1 MLSRFPQSEFL
12 GPEDLALC
20 QQVFNQIC
28 ADASLDSTSIEAE
41 DLAAAV
47 LTAFHCSPNR
57 TEADLLAAIRSGRN
71 DFEKQTG

>member
-1 MLSRFPQSEFL
+1 MLDRFSQFL

-20 QQVFNQIC
+20 QRVFDQIS
-28 ADASLDSTSIEAE
+28 ADASLDSKSIEAE

-57 TEADLLAAIRSGRN
+57 TEADLLAAIRSRRN

>member
-1 MLSRFPQSEFL
+1 MLSRFPHNQFL

-20 QQVFNQIC
+20 QRVFDQIC
-28 ADASLDSTSIEAE
+28 AGASLERQSIEAE

-57 TEADLLAAIRSGRN
+57 TEADLLAAIRSRRN
-71 DFEKQTG
+71 DFEKRAG

>member
-1 MLSRFPQSEFL
+1 MCKR
-12 GPEDLALC
+12 
-20 QQVFNQIC
+20 VFDQIS
-28 ADASLDSTSIEAE
+28 ADASLDSKSIEAE

-57 TEADLLAAIRSGRN
+57 TEADLLAAMRSRRN

>member
-1 MLSRFPQSEFL
+1 MF
-12 GPEDLALC
+12 D
-20 QQVFNQIC
+20 QIC
-28 ADASLDSTSIEAE
+28 ADASLDSKSIEAE

-57 TEADLLAAIRSGRN
+57 TEADLLAAIRSRRN

>member
-1 MLSRFPQSEFL
+1 MP
-12 GPEDLALC
+12 A
-20 QQVFNQIC
+20 VFDQIC
-28 ADASLDSTSIEAE
+28 ADASLDGTSIEAE
-41 DLAAAV
+41 DLAAMV

>member
-1 MLSRFPQSEFL
+1 MSRFPQSEYL
-12 GPEDLALC
+12 RLEDLALC
-20 QQVFNQIC
+20 QRVFDQIC

-41 DLAAAV
+41 ALAAMV
-47 LTAFHCSPNR
+47 LSAFQRSPDK

>member
-1 MLSRFPQSEFL
+1 MLSRFSQFL

-20 QQVFNQIC
+20 QRVFDQIC
-28 ADASLDSTSIEAE
+28 ADASLGSKSIEAE

>member
-1 MLSRFPQSEFL
+1 MLGRFRQFL

-20 QQVFNQIC
+20 QRVFDQIC
-28 ADASLDSTSIEAE
+28 ADASLDRLSIEAE

-47 LTAFHCSPNR
+47 LSAFHCSPNR
-57 TEADLLAAIRSGRN
+57 TEADLLAVIRSRRN